1 MIKSNGKLKFVS
13 KENIEIENVNFSEG
27 KCKILLRPQN
37 FYINNKE
44 NKDEIIRLKGKIV
57 EKEFMGN
64 IIRYTVDVKEKKLF
78 VDIVQEYNSLTY
90 KKHDEIELSFKV
102 SKLRFIK

>member
-1 MIKSNGKLKFVS
+1 
-13 KENIEIENVNFSEG
+13 
-27 KCKILLRPQN
+27 
-37 FYINNKE
+37 
-44 NKDEIIRLKGKIV
+44 
-57 EKEFMGN
+57 MGN

>member
-1 MIKSNGKLKFVS
+1 MKNSN
-13 KENIEIENVNFSEG
+13 EIEIAQRLIR
-27 KCKILLRPQN
+27 CKSIAPNADNAL
-37 FYINNKE
+37 
-44 NKDEIIRLKGKIV
+44 KIV

-90 KKHDEIELSFKV
+90 KKNDEIELSFKV